1 MPSTER
7 SPRKRALLFGG
18 GALVLLGA
26 FGALLGLHKHHP
38 VAGGVVAGTGAAM
51 FALALVSPTA
61 ALAVRAGWMKFA
73 AALGWV
79 NSRIILGA
87 FFFLVFTPIALVR
100 RLFVR
105 DPLSL
110 RRGEAGASYWRP
122 HEPKRDPAQ
131 YKKPW

>member
-7 SPRKRALLFGG
+7 SSRKRALIFGG
-18 GALVLLGA
+18 GALLILGA

-38 VAGGVVAGTGAAM
+38 FAGGVVAGTGAAV
-51 FALALVSPTA
+51 FVVALISPTA
-61 ALAVRAGWMKFA
+61 ALAVRAGWMRFA

-79 NSRIILGA
+79 NSRIILSA

-105 DPLSL
+105 DPLAL
-110 RRGEAGASYWRP
+110 RRAEAGASYWHKR
-122 HEPKRDPAQ
+122 EPKRDPAQ
-131 YKKPW
+131 YENPW